1 MGART
6 EIVDPEELCKSVK
19 GIDEMED
26 DEKEAIVKCRLNEL
40 IEDWNQNGL
49 FVTFP
54 TGSPPPGKISF
65 CLTPRRVTTPQRLI
79 VCRLLT
85 QEQVS
90 AIDSDKRDAFMT
102 FLANAEIEQ
111 MEAAN
116 IRVDAHITF
125 PDGNMIAII
134 TDK

>member
-6 EIVDPEELCKSVK
+6 EIIDPEELCKDEP
-19 GIDEMED
+19 GIDTMAG
-26 DEKEAIVKCRLNEL
+26 DELEAVLKQRLNAL
-40 IEDWNQNGL
+40 IEGWNKNDL
-49 FVTFP
+49 FITFP
-54 TGSPPPGKISF
+54 ADPPPSGKIAF
-65 CLTPRRVTTPQRLI
+65 CLAPKTITTPQRLI
-79 VCRLLT
+79 VCQLLT
-85 QEQVS
+85 KEQVD

-102 FLANAEIEQ
+102 FMANTEIEG

-125 PDGNMIAII
+125 PDGNMMAII